1 MTAPRSIYSWD
12 LSVNKYED
20 VLFIDYTENSK
31 APYLSVNENSSEP
44 PPAETKDPINA
55 PLKLHLESTNI
66 NHYFRQQ
73 ACSASDVKK
82 YSTENLFK
90 ENYNDFPNYL
100 YKYRVFEL
108 VGGLK
113 ICVRCQL

>member
-31 APYLSVNENSSEP
+31 TPYLSVSENSSEP
-44 PPAETKDPINA
+44 PPADTKEAINN

-66 NHYFRQQ
+66 NHYFRQ
-73 ACSASDVKK
+73 
-82 YSTENLFK
+82 
-90 ENYNDFPNYL
+90 
-100 YKYRVFEL
+100 
-108 VGGLK
+108 
-113 ICVRCQL
+113 